1 MNADVDRIATEMDL
15 RSLESILQNI
25 TYSQLDREDL
35 ERMGDAHFV
44 KLFRLS

>member
-1 MNADVDRIATEMDL
+1 MNTDIDRIATDIDL

-25 TYSQLDREDL
+25 TYSHLDREDL